1 MMNGWE
7 RIGVVLAILFG
18 VPAFLIAYS
27 ENDSAYGSVYPTEEV
42 KALKGQEF
50 WNALYSQAQTNDP
63 ERYKGC
69 ISSTVEMRP
78 PIGTYDQSYSISCD
92 KTVAYAISNSILW
105 GLLPGFVFWIFG
117 ITIAWIIAGFKRQKT

>member
-1 MMNGWE
+1 MNGWE

-27 ENDSAYGSVYPTEEV
+27 ENDSAYGSVYPTTDV

-50 WNALYSQAQTNDP
+50 WNALYSQAQADDP

-69 ISSTVEMRP
+69 ISSTIEMTA
-78 PIGTYDQSYSISCD
+78 PIGNYDRSSSSSCD
-92 KTVAYAISNSILW
+92 KTVKHAVRTSILW
-105 GLLPGFVFWIFG
+105 GLLPGFIFWIFG
-117 ITIAWIIAGFKRQKT
+117 VTIAWIISGFKRQKT